1 MSVWPIHSSHSLL
14 HGAEGDLLLV
24 RITVEAHLLEEL
36 LEALAQAPFPINPDI
51 HHHAEIGSEGKPAAG
66 VHVEFP
72 VWRQRFQELREL
84 VDSHGVE
91 ASFTI
96 TSMLDEIRA

>member
-1 MSVWPIHSSHSLL
+1 
-14 HGAEGDLLLV
+14 
-24 RITVEAHLLEEL
+24 
-36 LEALAQAPFPINPDI
+36 
-51 HHHAEIGSEGKPAAG
+51 
-66 VHVEFP
+66 
-72 VWRQRFQELREL
+72 LREL